1 MASINPPPL
10 CVVVQV
16 RAYDPHTIKP
26 LLKPVYQVLDA
37 QENKYQIILF
47 IPISQRSKYLEILSL
62 LMALDTQQPQ
72 IPHSS
77 LLSKCHT

>member
-1 MASINPPPL
+1 
-10 CVVVQV
+10 
-16 RAYDPHTIKP
+16 
-26 LLKPVYQVLDA
+26 VYQVLDA